1 MLLFLDNL
9 GGGELLVIMVFVL
22 FFFGSKK
29 VPDLAR
35 GLGRASREFKDA
47 MNGVQREI
55 EESMKTTPV
64 AKKEIPEAEK
74 PLPEEINV
82 PADQKIEISG
92 TPPSNS
98 VSRP

>member
-1 MLLFLDNL
+1 MAESCWLFWFLYFSF
-9 GGGELLVIMVFVL
+9 LV
-22 FFFGSKK
+22 KK

-55 EESMKTTPV
+55 EESMKTPPV
-64 AKKEIPEAEK
+64 AKKEISETEK

-82 PADQKIEISG
+82 PTDQKSEISG

-98 VSRP
+98 VSRPQKIE